1 LCGLFLFLPINSA
14 MLYLY
19 ISLALIGGA
28 AIAYLYAKMRST
40 SAIKELEKELAIKK
54 EGMDRAEAGLQKA
67 ESLLDEERKQ
77 VNALTQQLAVA
88 AERERSLNERFAS
101 HKEELDKLN
110 EKFRLEFE
118 NLATRILKQN
128 TQEFSLSNQKN
139 INEVLDPLRRRIESF
154 EKTVSETYQKNLK
167 DQVDLKAE
175 IKNLH
180 ELNTKL
186 SEEANNLTRALRSDT
201 KKQGNWGELVLE
213 RLLERSGLIRGVEY
227 IIQETFRNEK
237 GEMIRPDVTIRLPEN
252 KHIIIDSKVSLIA
265 YEAFINSETDQQKEK
280 FLKAHV
286 ESVKEHVK
294 SLAEKNYQMAEKL
307 DSPDFVLLFMPLE
320 SAFSLAIQQQPDLF
334 SFAWEKK
341 IVIVS
346 PTTLLATLMTVG
358 SIWKHEKQTRNALE
372 IARQG
377 GRLYDKFVSFLAD
390 LENLGRQIEKS
401 RQTYLEAHK
410 KLSSGSGNIIGKVRI
425 LQDLGAK
432 TSKELPPALSDEGF
446 QAEEDEKGE

>member
-1 LCGLFLFLPINSA
+1 

>member
-1 LCGLFLFLPINSA
+1 MYTFLGLIAGVLMTYFYVKLRSA
-14 MLYLY
+14 NVL
-19 ISLALIGGA
+19 
-28 AIAYLYAKMRST
+28 
-40 SAIKELEKELAIKK
+40 KELEKDLAIKT
-54 EGMDRAEAGLQKA
+54 EGLERAETGLQKS
-67 ESLLDEERKQ
+67 ESMLEEERRQ
-77 VNALTQQLAVA
+77 VGTLTQQLAVA

-101 HKEELDKLN
+101 HREELDKLN

-180 ELNTKL
+180 ELNTRL
-186 SEEANNLTRALRSDT
+186 SEDANNLTRALRSDT

-252 KHIIIDSKVSLIA
+252 KHIIIDSKVSLVA
-265 YEAFINSETDQQKEK
+265 YEAFINSETEQHKEK

-294 SLAEKNYQMAEKL
+294 NLAEKNYQMAEKL

-320 SAFSLAIQQQPDLF
+320 SAFSLAIQHQPDLF
-334 SFAWEKK
+334 SYAWDKK

-390 LENLGRQIEKS
+390 LENLGKQIEKS
-401 RQTYLEAHK
+401 RQTYLDAHK

-425 LQDLGAK
+425 LQELGAK
-432 TSKELPPALSDEGF
+432 TSKDLPPALSDEGLQF
-446 QAEEDEKGE
+446 EEDEKGE

>member
-1 LCGLFLFLPINSA
+1 
-14 MLYLY
+14 MLYIY
-19 ISLALIGGA
+19 TSLALIAGA
-28 AIAYLYAKMRST
+28 LISYFYAKMRST

-54 EGMDRAEAGLQKA
+54 EGMDRAEAGLQKT
-67 ESLLDEERKQ
+67 ESMLDEERKQ
-77 VNALTQQLAVA
+77 VGDLTRQLAVS
-88 AERERSLNERFAS
+88 AERERSLNERFVS
-101 HKEELDKLN
+101 HREELDKLN

-118 NLATRILKQN
+118 NLATKILKQN

-180 ELNTKL
+180 ELNTRL

-265 YEAFINSETDQQKEK
+265 YEAFINSETEQQKEK

-286 ESVKEHVK
+286 ESVKDHVK
-294 SLAEKNYQMAEKL
+294 NLAEKNYQMAEKL

-334 SFAWEKK
+334 SFAWDKK

-390 LENLGRQIEKS
+390 LENLGKQIEKS

-425 LQDLGAK
+425 LQELGAK
-432 TSKELPPALSDEGF
+432 TSKDLPPALSDEGL
-446 QAEEDEKGE
+446 QLEEDEKDE